1 MPLLLP
7 KPLFVFFLLLPL
19 EEQETSYFAASA
31 SISNFSFILLKSIQY
46 WNIAKIK
53 EIILESRFKSKIN
66 LDIFQNEVYL
76 CMESKL
82 TIEAQRFKKIREEQR
97 HTQQSFAELL
107 DIGSTTA
114 DIERGKTKITG
125 KVVMELMAQFN
136 INPLWLYGKSY
147 EKHIDSSRGDVS
159 PKVITLDTEGNDSI
173 LLVNQKAAAGYP
185 NNIQDTGWYQTL
197 PAFNIPLPEYRNASY
212 RGFQVEG
219 DSMLPNIKPN
229 EWVLGR
235 AVVSINE
242 ATDSKIYIV
251 VLRDSVLVKK
261 LQKIPGNPQSIR
273 LISLNESYLP
283 IEVKVRDIQELWMVN
298 SKLSFG
304 VDEPSESSLLRQLQQ
319 SMDELKGQ
327 ISGLK

>member
-1 MPLLLP
+1 M
-7 KPLFVFFLLLPL
+7 
-19 EEQETSYFAASA
+19 
-31 SISNFSFILLKSIQY
+31 
-46 WNIAKIK
+46 
-53 EIILESRFKSKIN
+53 
-66 LDIFQNEVYL
+66 DIFQIALYL

-82 TIEAQRFKKIREEQR
+82 SIEAQRFKKIREELR

-107 DIGSTTA
+107 NIGATTA

-125 KVVMELMAQFN
+125 KIVMELMAQFN
-136 INPLWLYGKSY
+136 INPLWLYGKSF

-159 PKVITLDTEGNDSI
+159 PKVITIDTTGDDSI

-185 NNIQDTGWYQTL
+185 NNIHDMGWYQTL

-235 AVVSINE
+235 AVPNITE

-261 LQKIPGNPQSIR
+261 LQKVPNSSQAIR
-273 LISLNESYLP
+273 LISLNDQYLP
-283 IEVKVRDIQELWMVN
+283 IDVKVKDIQELWMVN

-304 VDEPSESSLLRQLQQ
+304 VDEPAESNLLRQLQQ